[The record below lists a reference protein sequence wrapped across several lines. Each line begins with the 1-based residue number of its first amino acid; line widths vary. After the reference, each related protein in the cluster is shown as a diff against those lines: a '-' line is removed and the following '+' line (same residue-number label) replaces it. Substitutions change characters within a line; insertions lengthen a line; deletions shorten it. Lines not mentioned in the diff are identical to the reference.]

1 MQKLQYELTLTKHR
15 RNKYL
20 KQNDKKGGETREFK
34 QKRLKQKNLN
44 QTKNLNIHYKVGERM
59 TVSCWD
65 HVQYIDANREMFKNK
80 NIIS

>member
-15 RNKYL
+15 RNKYF

-34 QKRLKQKNLN
+34 QKRLKQK
-44 QTKNLNIHYKVGERM
+44 KIKVDQKFKCSLQGRREDDCFLLGPC
-59 TVSCWD
+59 T
-65 HVQYIDANREMFKNK
+65 IDRCQCELFKNR